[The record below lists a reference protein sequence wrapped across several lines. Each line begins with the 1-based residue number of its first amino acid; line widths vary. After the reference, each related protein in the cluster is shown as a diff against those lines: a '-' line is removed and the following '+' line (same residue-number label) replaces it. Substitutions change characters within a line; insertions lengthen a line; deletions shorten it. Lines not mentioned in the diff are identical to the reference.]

1 MSLEAEQHLLA
12 CVLIDD
18 KKTAELLE
26 IPEDWFLANAHKLVY
41 RKIAELARNNLGTD
55 LFSVAT
61 SLQQA
66 QQLESA
72 GGMEYL
78 SELSEQVPSLAHWN
92 SYKNV
97 LFGSYKRNQVKKLAD
112 NLQAQVGTNA
122 KPDEMIQYIQESV
135 IALLTDHHNGG
146 PQSIS
151 TYMDQVI
158 EDMQWRMDNQGK
170 MRGSQTGFAEL
181 DKAFDGFESGKM
193 YLIAGRPGMG
203 KTAFGLVALGLRL
216 SKDQHVV
223 AFSLEM
229 TGRGL
234 AQRAIV
240 NESKVFSHKFKDGSL
255 SDYEINAVAMA
266 STRIHAHNKFYI
278 DETPNITTAQIR
290 SRLKAQELKHGKLG
304 AIFVDHVGLIR
315 KDPRKDETQG
325 LTQVSHDLA
334 MMAKEFDC
342 PMIVLS
348 QLNRGVEGRNDK
360 RPMLS
365 DLKQSGALEEDARG
379 VMLLYRDDYYNP
391 ESAQKGITEVI
402 IAKNSDGET
411 KTLYFSHNLA
421 LASYEPIDG
430 YTAPE
435 PEPKKGRL

>member
-1 MSLEAEQHLLA
+1 
-12 CVLIDD
+12 
-18 KKTAELLE
+18 
-26 IPEDWFLANAHKLVY
+26 
-41 RKIAELARNNLGTD
+41 
-55 LFSVAT
+55 
-61 SLQQA
+61 
-66 QQLESA
+66 
-72 GGMEYL
+72 
-78 SELSEQVPSLAHWN
+78 
-92 SYKNV
+92 
-97 LFGSYKRNQVKKLAD
+97 
-112 NLQAQVGTNA
+112 
-122 KPDEMIQYIQESV
+122 
-135 IALLTDHHNGG
+135 
-146 PQSIS
+146 
-151 TYMDQVI
+151 
-158 EDMQWRMDNQGK
+158 
-170 MRGSQTGFAEL
+170 
-181 DKAFDGFESGKM
+181 
-193 YLIAGRPGMG
+193 
-203 KTAFGLVALGLRL
+203 
-216 SKDQHVV
+216 
-223 AFSLEM
+223 
-229 TGRGL
+229 
-234 AQRAIV
+234 
-240 NESKVFSHKFKDGSL
+240 
-255 SDYEINAVAMA
+255 MA

-391 ESAQKGITEVI
+391 ESAEKGITEVI

-411 KTLYFSHNLA
+411 KTLHFRHNLA

-435 PEPKKGRL
+435 PETKKGRL